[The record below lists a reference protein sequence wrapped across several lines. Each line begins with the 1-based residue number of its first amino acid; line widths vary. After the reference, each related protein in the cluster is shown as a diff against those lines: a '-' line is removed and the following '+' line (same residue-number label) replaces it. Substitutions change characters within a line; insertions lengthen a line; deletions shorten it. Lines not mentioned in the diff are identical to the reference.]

1 MLLLLR
7 HPPGEHHAGAG
18 HRLKPRPL
26 RTVPGDHQL
35 PAHHVPDPVPQPQQ
49 QVKPFVVGEPA
60 HREEQ
65 RIRRPRGRRIGL
77 LDTVA
82 YLPDPVLVHPHPL
95 QRRRGGVGH
104 GEEQVAAVH
113 PGHDLPLD
121 VPADGGDGRKEP
133 DRPQVGVHVVHQAEH
148 RAPGPQRRQI
158 GHPVADL
165 HDQVGVPEVPQVGE
179 GRAGELGI
187 RAAVAHHAV
196 RPLGH
201 RPAAQQRHPVAAGE
215 HAGGQPVDQDLGS
228 PGALVG
234 EVPPRD
240 EQDVPGPDPGTRVR
254 QPEVPGPG
262 DAPLPSGPRHGQA
275 VDASLR
281 PARLRGQ
288 SALVIVHV
296 GSRPSADDA
305 ISPSRSQIVI
315 PYVRIAAL
323 FCGY

>member
-7 HPPGEHHAGAG
+7 HPAGEHHAGAG

-121 VPADGGDGRKEP
+121 VPADGGEGRKEP

-179 GRAGELGI
+179 GRAGELGV

-228 PGALVG
+228 AGPAVG
-234 EVPPRD
+234 EIP
-240 EQDVPGPDPGTRVR
+240 
-254 QPEVPGPG
+254 PG
-262 DAPLPSGPRHGQA
+262 DEKNVFRSGARAERTGQPVDLRRPRRGRECPGQGLKLGRERCSRLA
-275 VDASLR
+275 GQ
-281 PARLRGQ
+281 ARLRRLG
-288 SALVIVHV
+288 AWIIRHV
-296 GSRPSADDA
+296 VAPGRWLTAGIRLPVA
-305 ISPSRSQIVI
+305 RS
-315 PYVRIAAL
+315 
-323 FCGY
+323 